1 MGFLQLWWRG
11 RVMKSK
17 TPAPARGKARTQS
30 LGLYL
35 AGRVLKRRQAA
46 GWPINPRDP
55 LSAAAANE
63 AG

>member
-1 MGFLQLWWRG
+1 
-11 RVMKSK
+11 
-17 TPAPARGKARTQS
+17 
-30 LGLYL
+30 LYL

-46 GWPINPRDP
+46 GWPIDPRDP